1 MVRNAYNGAIP
12 YFSNPMNNSF
22 AKTRLELLM
31 LFLLYAIILPR
42 VYMTHDM
49 GAFKEWALYI
59 HQHGLQNAYGS
70 QTNYPPIFLHA
81 LYVYDLLQGTEANI
95 MAHINNIKLL
105 FLFFDF
111 LPIIV
116 LCAFRQRILSFNIP
130 YLYLLINVAYLFN
143 SMVWGQMDS
152 MYVNVVFL
160 AMVTG
165 VFYPAVAAMLFVLA
179 VNIKFQAIIFAPV
192 LGIILLYSIKKLKT
206 ILVSAALAVAVQ
218 VLIFMPFIVSHN
230 VGSVI
235 YMYTHSVGYYPRV
248 SISAFNLWYIILPQN
263 PYEQNDSQPFLFATY
278 RNIGLILFAVSSCA
292 VLVVILK
299 NMWQAKRKNIQLTDW
314 HYQLLFLGSGMIT
327 FCFFYF
333 NTQMHER
340 YAHALLIFFF
350 FYGVASKNYKL
361 YALISIPYFLSL
373 DKSFSYPDGYL
384 PITHYKIIYASR
396 IIAIWYTAA
405 FIYSTYL
412 FYTLAKKPA
421 TIAG

>member
-1 MVRNAYNGAIP
+1 
-12 YFSNPMNNSF
+12 MNNTLTR
-22 AKTRLELLM
+22 TRLELLM

-49 GAFKEWALYI
+49 GAFRDWALYI
-59 HQHGLQNAYGS
+59 HRHGLQNAYGS
-70 QTNYPPIFLHA
+70 QTNYPPVFLQA
-81 LYVYDLLQGTEANI
+81 LYIYDLLQGTEANI
-95 MAHINNIKLL
+95 IAHINNIKLL

-111 LPIIV
+111 LPVIV
-116 LCAFRQRILSFNIP
+116 LCAFRQRILSFHIP

-160 AMVTG
+160 AMIAG
-165 VFYPAVAAMLFVLA
+165 VFYPAAAAMLFVLA
-179 VNIKFQAIIFAPV
+179 VNIKFQSIMFAPV
-192 LGIILLYSIKKLKT
+192 LGIIMLYSIKDLKT
-206 ILVSAALAVAVQ
+206 IVISAVLAVAVQ
-218 VLIFMPFIVSHN
+218 VLIFMPFIVSNN

-248 SISAFNLWYIILPQN
+248 SISAFNLWYLILPQN

-278 RNIGLILFAVSSCA
+278 RNIGLLMFAVSSCA
-292 VLVVILK
+292 VLLVILK
-299 NMWQAKRKNIQLTDW
+299 HMWQAKKKNIQLTDW
-314 HYQLLFLGSGMIT
+314 HYQLLFLGSAMIT

-340 YAHALLIFFF
+340 YAHALVVFSF
-350 FYGVASKNYKL
+350 FYGVVSKNYRL

-373 DKSFSYPDGYL
+373 DKAFSFPDGYL
-384 PITHYKIIYASR
+384 PIIHYKIIYASR

-412 FYTLAKKPA
+412 FYNLAKKP
-421 TIAG
+421 TQIEAGIPL